1 MYKENYRPFPVDSED
16 CPEDRSRTDCE
27 NKYKPPNNKVAVR
40 IEKLLLIQ
48 FRNYDEATFTFC
60 SQLNCLLGE
69 NGSGKTNLL
78 DAVYFLALTKS
89 AFHNQDHMSIA
100 HHADYFMLD
109 GVFAEGDRKTEIKCA
124 VHRTQRKALFAD
136 GKPYDKL
143 SEHIGRFPVVLAE
156 PGDTGLIREG
166 SDVRRKFFDGVLSQT
181 DQGYLRD
188 LLAYNRYLGQRNAL
202 LKIFAERG
210 QADHEMLDAY
220 DAPLLDLCAKLSRLR
235 QDFLVSFSGLFEKH
249 YRELSRGKEAVEI
262 VYDSELTEPG
272 FEARFRQQ
280 RTVDIQAQRTTRGL
294 HKDEFIFNFDGV
306 PLRKFGS
313 QGQLKSFV
321 LAMRLAQFELIEKY
335 SGVKPILL
343 LDDIFDKLD
352 ELRIEQLLSMIER
365 GFFGQ
370 VFISDARPERSRQI
384 FEKLGCEKK
393 FFDIKKG

>member
-1 MYKENYRPFPVDSED
+1 M
-16 CPEDRSRTDCE
+16 
-27 NKYKPPNNKVAVR
+27 
-40 IEKLLLIQ
+40 LIQ
-48 FRNYDEATFTFC
+48 FRNYEEATFTFC
-60 SQLNCLLGE
+60 SQLNCLLGA

-109 GVFAEGDRKTEIKCA
+109 GVFAEGERRTEIKCA
-124 VHRTQRKALFAD
+124 VHRAQRKMLFAD

-156 PGDTGLIREG
+156 PGDTDLIREG
-166 SDVRRKFFDGVLSQT
+166 SDVRRKFFDGVLSQV

-210 QADHEMLDAY
+210 MVDQEMLDTY
-220 DAPLLDLCAKLSRLR
+220 DVPLLELCAKLSRVR
-235 QDFLVSFSGLFEKH
+235 RDFVISFSELFQKH
-249 YRELSRGKEAVEI
+249 YLELSRGREAVEI
-262 VYDSELTEPG
+262 LYDSELTEPG
-272 FEARFRQQ
+272 FEERFRQQ
-280 RTVDIQAQRTTRGL
+280 RMADVQAQRTTRGV
-294 HKDEFIFNFDGV
+294 HKDDFVFNFDGV

-321 LAMRLAQFELIEKY
+321 LAMRLAQFELIERY

-352 ELRIEQLLSMIER
+352 EQRIEQLLSMIER

-370 VFISDARPERSRQI
+370 VFISDARPGRSRQL
-384 FEKLGCEKK
+384 FEKLRCEIK
-393 FFDIKKG
+393 FFDIGNN

>member
-1 MYKENYRPFPVDSED
+1 M
-16 CPEDRSRTDCE
+16 
-27 NKYKPPNNKVAVR
+27 AVR
-40 IEKLLLIQ
+40 IEKLLLMQ
-48 FRNYDEATFTFC
+48 FRNYDEANFGFS

-109 GVFAEGDRKTEIKCA
+109 GVFAEGERKTEIKCA
-124 VHRTQRKALFAD
+124 VHRTQRKMLFAD

-143 SEHIGRFPVVLAE
+143 SDHIGKFPVVLAE
-156 PGDTGLIREG
+156 PGDTDLIREG
-166 SDVRRKFFDGVLSQT
+166 SDVRRKFFDGVLSQV
-181 DQGYLRD
+181 DQGYLHD

-210 QADHEMLDAY
+210 QVDHVMLDTY

-235 QDFLVSFSGLFEKH
+235 QDFLVSFSELFQKH
-249 YRELSRGKEAVEI
+249 YRELSRGRESVEI

-272 FEARFRQQ
+272 FDERFRQQ
-280 RTVDIQAQRTTRGL
+280 RMTDVQAQRTTKGL
-294 HKDEFIFNFDGV
+294 HKDEFVFNFDGM

-370 VFISDARPERSRQI
+370 VFISDARPDRSRQI
-384 FEKLGCEKK
+384 FEKLRCEKK
-393 FFDIKKG
+393 FFDIKKN